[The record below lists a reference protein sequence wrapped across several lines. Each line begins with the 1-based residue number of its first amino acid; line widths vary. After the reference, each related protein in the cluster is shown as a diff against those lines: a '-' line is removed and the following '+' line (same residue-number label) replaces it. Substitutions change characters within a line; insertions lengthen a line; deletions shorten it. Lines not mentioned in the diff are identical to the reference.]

1 MIEYL
6 SLALILI
13 IIGILVYA
21 LNNALNKIETYEQ
34 FIRDRRDAYSQLLQ
48 NIRDIDSRELFEKD
62 DDVGSV
68 FTEIKNEIENFKNII
83 E

>member
-1 MIEYL
+1 MEIIVATIVIL
-6 SLALILI
+6 S
-13 IIGILVYA
+13 IIGTLIYA
-21 LNNALNKIETYEQ
+21 LNNALNKIESYER
-34 FIRDRRDAYSQLLQ
+34 FILDRREVYQRLLD

>member
-1 MIEYL
+1 MEEIIATIVIL
-6 SLALILI
+6 S
-13 IIGILVYA
+13 IIGTLMYA
-21 LNNALNKIETYEQ
+21 LNNALNKIESYEN
-34 FIRDRRDAYSQLLQ
+34 FILDRREAYKQLLD
-48 NIRDIDSRELFEKD
+48 NIREIDSRELFEKD

>member
-6 SLALILI
+6 SLALILA

>member
-6 SLALILI
+6 SLALILV

>member
-1 MIEYL
+1 METIAVTIVIL
-6 SLALILI
+6 S
-13 IIGILVYA
+13 IIGTLIYA
-21 LNNALNKIETYEQ
+21 LNNALNKIESYEK
-34 FIRDRRDAYSQLLQ
+34 FILDRREVYQQLLD

>member
-1 MIEYL
+1 METIAATIVIL
-6 SLALILI
+6 S
-13 IIGILVYA
+13 IIGTLIYA
-21 LNNALNKIETYEQ
+21 LNNALNKIESYEK
-34 FIRDRRDAYSQLLQ
+34 FILDRREVYQQLLD

>member
-1 MIEYL
+1 METIAATIVIL
-6 SLALILI
+6 S
-13 IIGILVYA
+13 IIGTLMYA
-21 LNNALNKIETYEQ
+21 LNNALNKIESYER
-34 FIRDRRDAYSQLLQ
+34 FILDRREVYQRLLD